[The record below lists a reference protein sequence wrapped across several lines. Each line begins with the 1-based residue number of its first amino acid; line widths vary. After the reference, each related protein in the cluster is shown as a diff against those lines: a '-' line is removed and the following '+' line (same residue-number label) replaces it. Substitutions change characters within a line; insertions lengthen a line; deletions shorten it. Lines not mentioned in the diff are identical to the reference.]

1 MEPPIWKSSFIC
13 RHALNKFCFFTDFP
27 GGLPIVLVFEERKMG
42 TPRLV
47 RVNELL
53 KREIAED
60 IQRNYAMS
68 DFDSG
73 SVTVTRVECAP
84 DLRDANVFI
93 SIFGHEDERED
104 MIGYLN
110 RHRQEIV
117 RMMIKRVKLK
127 YTPRLHFV
135 LDESIE
141 GGDRILSLL
150 ADMERENPEAFK
162 DDEERYEES

>member
-1 MEPPIWKSSFIC
+1 
-13 RHALNKFCFFTDFP
+13 
-27 GGLPIVLVFEERKMG
+27 MG

-60 IQRNYAMS
+60 LYRNFAGS
-68 DFDSG
+68 DFDAS

-84 DLRDANVFI
+84 DLRDANVHV
-93 SIFGHEDERED
+93 SIFGHENERNG
-104 MIGYLN
+104 MISYLN
-110 RHRQEIV
+110 RHRQEIIRLMV
-117 RMMIKRVKLK
+117 KRVKLK

-141 GGDRILSLL
+141 EGDSILSIL
-150 ADMERENPEAFK
+150 AEMERENPDAFK
-162 DDEERYEES
+162 KDGENDEQA

>member
-1 MEPPIWKSSFIC
+1 
-13 RHALNKFCFFTDFP
+13 
-27 GGLPIVLVFEERKMG
+27 MG
-42 TPRLV
+42 IPRLV

-60 IQRNYAMS
+60 IQRNYSMS

-73 SVTVTRVECAP
+73 SLTVTRVECTP
-84 DLRDANVFI
+84 DLRDANVFV
-93 SIFGHEDERED
+93 SIFGHENEREK
-104 MIGYLN
+104 MIDYLN

-117 RMMIKRVKLK
+117 RLMVKRVKLK

-141 GGDRILSLL
+141 GGDNILSIL
-150 ADMERENPEAFK
+150 AEMERENPNAFK
-162 DDEERYEES
+162 DDEDTNEQS

>member
-1 MEPPIWKSSFIC
+1 
-13 RHALNKFCFFTDFP
+13 
-27 GGLPIVLVFEERKMG
+27 MG

-60 IQRNYAMS
+60 LYRNYSMT
-68 DFDSG
+68 DFDASAL
-73 SVTVTRVECAP
+73 TVTRVECTP

-93 SIFGHEDERED
+93 SIFGHEDNREG
-104 MIGYLN
+104 MIDYLN

-135 LDESIE
+135 LDETIE
-141 GGDRILSLL
+141 EGDNILSLI
-150 ADMERENPEAFK
+150 AQMERENPDAFK
-162 DDEERYEES
+162 DNDKPDEQP

>member
-1 MEPPIWKSSFIC
+1 
-13 RHALNKFCFFTDFP
+13 
-27 GGLPIVLVFEERKMG
+27 MG

-60 IQRNYAMS
+60 IQRIYAMS
-68 DFDSG
+68 DFDSAAL
-73 SVTVTRVECAP
+73 TVTRVECAS
-84 DLRDANVFI
+84 DLRDANVHV
-93 SIFGHEDERED
+93 SIFGHEGDRHA

-141 GGDRILSLL
+141 GGDNILSIL
-150 ADMERENPEAFK
+150 AEMERENPDAFK
-162 DDEERYEES
+162 NDEGGDE

>member
-1 MEPPIWKSSFIC
+1 
-13 RHALNKFCFFTDFP
+13 
-27 GGLPIVLVFEERKMG
+27 MG

-60 IQRNYAMS
+60 VHRNFS
-68 DFDSG
+68 LSNFDTAA
-73 SVTVTRVECAP
+73 VTITRVECAT
-84 DLRDANVFI
+84 DLRDANVFV
-93 SIFGHEDERED
+93 SIFGHEDERD
-104 MIGYLN
+104 RMITYLN
-110 RHRQEIV
+110 RHRQEVI

-141 GGDRILSLL
+141 GGDRILSML
-150 ADMERENPEAFK
+150 ANMERENPDAFK
-162 DDEERYEES
+162 DEEKGNE

>member
-1 MEPPIWKSSFIC
+1 
-13 RHALNKFCFFTDFP
+13 
-27 GGLPIVLVFEERKMG
+27 MG

-60 IQRNYAMS
+60 IHRNFSLS
-68 DFDSG
+68 DFDCG
-73 SVTVTRVECAP
+73 SVTVTRVECAS
-84 DLRDANVFI
+84 DLRDANVFV
-93 SIFGHEDERED
+93 SIFGHEQERNR
-104 MIGYLN
+104 MIGHLN

-117 RMMIKRVKLK
+117 RLMIKRVKLK

-141 GGDRILSLL
+141 GGDRVLSML
-150 ADMERENPEAFK
+150 AEMERKNPEAFK
-162 DDEERYEES
+162 DDKKNDELEQ